1 MRTLFI
7 AVAAF
12 SLAAA
17 GQGFAQQ
24 GHDDHHAASATPPAA
39 TATDPANPTHADC
52 KALMGRKMDG
62 KAMHNHGADK
72 GAPVVGR
79 TQPLSDAEMAKMHET
94 CAAKMAKADK
104 PAK

>member
-7 AVAAF
+7 AVTAL

-24 GHDDHHAASATPPAA
+24 GHDGHHPAPAA
-39 TATDPANPTHADC
+39 AADPANPSHEDC
-52 KALMGRKMDG
+52 KAVMGRKMDD
-62 KAMHNHGADK
+62 KALHNHGADK
-72 GAPVVGR
+72 GAPVAGR
-79 TQPLSDAEMAKMHET
+79 TKALSDAEMAKMHET